1 VRVPLV
7 DVAADLV
14 ALRPAIDA
22 AIARVLDAAVFIGG
36 AEVAGL
42 EAELA
47 AALGARAAVGVSS
60 GSDALLA
67 VLMALGVT
75 AGDEVVTTPLTF
87 IATAEAPARLGARV
101 VFADID
107 PDTLCL
113 DPTAA
118 AAACST
124 LTRAV
129 IPVHLFGRAA
139 ALPAVPCA
147 VVEDAA
153 QRITAEPLRGRAATL
168 SFFPTKN
175 VGALGDAG
183 AVITDDA
190 ALADRVRLLREHG
203 GRPKYHYAMIGG
215 NFRLDA
221 LQAAVLRAKLPQL
234 ATWTAARR
242 DRAARYRD
250 LLAAARLPA
259 ELRVPADDAGHVYH
273 RFVVRAPR
281 RDALRAHLAAAEV
294 ATEVYYPVPLH
305 LQACFAG
312 LGYRA
317 GAFPEAERACE
328 ELLALPLYATIDADA
343 QAYVVEQIARFY
355 VL

>member
-22 AIARVLDAAVFIGG
+22 AIARVLDTAVFIGG

-47 AALGARAAVGVSS
+47 AALGARAAVGTSS

-75 AGDEVVTTPLTF
+75 RGDEVVTTPLTF

-101 VFADID
+101 VFADVD

-113 DPTAA
+113 DPAAA
-118 AAACST
+118 AAACTT
-124 LTRAV
+124 LTHAV

-153 QRITAEPLRGRAATL
+153 QRIAPAPVLGRAATL

-183 AVITDDA
+183 AVVTDDV
-190 ALADRVRLLREHG
+190 ALADHIRLLREHG
-203 GRPKYHYAMIGG
+203 GRPKYHYAMLGG

-234 ATWTAARR
+234 AAWTAARR
-242 DRAARYRD
+242 DRAERYRE
-250 LLAAARLPA
+250 LLAAARVPA
-259 ELRVPADDAGHVYH
+259 ELRVPADDASHVYH

-281 RDALRAHLAAAEV
+281 REALRAHLAAAEI

-305 LQACFAG
+305 LQPCFAE

-317 GAFPEAERACE
+317 GSMPNAERACE
-328 ELLALPLYATIDADA
+328 ELLALPLYATIGEAE
-343 QAYVVEQIARFY
+343 QAYVVEEIERFY
-355 VL
+355 ML